1 MKIVISTRVFVSL
14 FLHGNRFTA
23 VFSRF
28 HGRVFVNV
36 AVILAWKDFFFVK
49 MSEFPEN
56 RTKALDFF

>member
-1 MKIVISTRVFVSL
+1 VKIVISTRVFVSL

-49 MSEFPEN
+49 MSEFPKN